1 MASRT
6 LARWYCCGP
15 SDQGID
21 AINAKNRELDPYGQF
36 FADKFSGGVCQQPSS
51 NTVKFRHENAQ
62 LNARDYK
69 KRAVAFGTG
78 ITLLLHGID
87 CGMIH
92 LWATVTIHR

>member
-1 MASRT
+1 VPNLGQATTKFLYRDKSILPTSVRNQ
-6 LARWYCCGP
+6 P
-15 SDQGID
+15 
-21 AINAKNRELDPYGQF
+21 AIR
-36 FADKFSGGVCQQPSS
+36 SS
-51 NTVKFRHENAQ
+51 FGTKMPNLMQEI
-62 LNARDYK
+62 K